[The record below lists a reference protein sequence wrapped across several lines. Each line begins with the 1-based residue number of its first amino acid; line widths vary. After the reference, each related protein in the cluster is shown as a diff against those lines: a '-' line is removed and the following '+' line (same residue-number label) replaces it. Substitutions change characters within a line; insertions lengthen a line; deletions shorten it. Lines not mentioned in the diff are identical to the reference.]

1 MSNRSNKML
10 SGIFYTV
17 ALACA
22 LLLTSQVLQ
31 AAVGIGVSINIAPP
45 ELPVYEQPPVPGPGY
60 IWTPGYW
67 AWGDSDY
74 YWVPGTWVEAPEPG
88 YLWTPGYWG
97 WNDGL
102 YVWNGGYW
110 GPHIGFY
117 GGVNYGFGYTGQ
129 GYAGGYWDHGAFRYN
144 SAYNNIHNNVHITN
158 VYNRTVVVNN
168 DNRVSFN
175 GGHGGIQARPGAN
188 EMAAEH
194 DHHLTPVEAQVH
206 HEEGARANPELRASE
221 NHGHPPI
228 AATPRA
234 GVFAGQGVTPSRGPE
249 ASHVTTFSGGAPQH
263 GSANTGVQAHD
274 RPAAGTLPAAAAPQ
288 SHAESGMGPAA
299 PAHTNVTP
307 PPHSPTPTG
316 GAPTHNAVPGGN
328 VQHGGAPAGAG
339 HPAGSGAPAG
349 AGHPAG
355 GGAPAGGGHPGGAGP
370 PHPQHEAHQQPEQP
384 EHDRPH

>member
-1 MSNRSNKML
+1 MSIRSTKL
-10 SGIFYTV
+10 FGGIFYTV

-22 LLLTSQVLQ
+22 LLLTSNASR

-117 GGVNYGFGYTGQ
+117 GGVNYGFGYTGR

-144 SAYNNIHNNVHITN
+144 RAYNNIQNNVHITN

-168 DNRVSFN
+168 NNRVSFN
-175 GGHGGIQARPGAN
+175 GGHGGIQARPGAS
-188 EMAAEH
+188 ELAAEH
-194 DHHLTPVEAQVH
+194 DHHVTPVSAQIH
-206 HEEGARANPELRASE
+206 HEEGARGNPELRASA
-221 NHGHPPI
+221 NHGQPPI

-234 GVFAGQGVTPSRGPE
+234 GVFSGQGVSPARAPAAAHT
-249 ASHVTTFSGGAPQH
+249 TTFSGGVPQH
-263 GSANTGVQAHD
+263 GAATPGGEFHGGG
-274 RPAAGTLPAAAAPQ
+274 PAAGTLPAAAAPQ
-288 SHAESGMGPAA
+288 SHAASGMGPAA
-299 PAHTNVTP
+299 VHSTPTPPAH
-307 PPHSPTPTG
+307 TG
-316 GAPTHNAVPGGN
+316 GAPMHNRVPGGN
-328 VQHGGAPAGAG
+328 AQHAGAPAGAG
-339 HPAGSGAPAG
+339 SAAGGAHP
-349 AGHPAG
+349 G
-355 GGAPAGGGHPGGAGP
+355 GGAPTGGGGHPGGGGG
-370 PHPQHEAHQQPEQP
+370 PQHEAHEQP